1 MSDEIMQGLIEAF
14 ADQDDAPPG
23 DDAGAMEAADDVVE
37 DDAGLDAADGADADT
52 GDDEAQDAEG
62 DAEADGADEPEGRKY
77 LKVVGA
83 DGKARRV
90 HIDELLAETAHDITV
105 DGKTQWVSYEE
116 LRNGYQRQADYTR
129 KTMEVAKERGE
140 LAPFAAMVAH
150 AKTDPDF
157 VRHVQAYFQQGPH
170 PQLQMAAR
178 MDLADE
184 QIAQLL
190 DSEKPEQVK
199 AAKEILGARAQFR
212 RVMAERQQVEARAAQ
227 EQRALLENYLAVER
241 EKVSAAI
248 PEYSKQAPL
257 IAKALQE
264 VYGFNEAELS
274 SVYDSRLV
282 RLAHDA
288 MQYRK
293 SLADGSKLGLEGKRT
308 PPPPPRAAR
317 PGAGKAATAKEVRR
331 SKDVTARAMRSGRT
345 EDWAAVIANRLGLS

>member
-227 EQRALLENYLAVER
+227 EQRALLENYLAVPQEPR
-241 EKVSAAI
+241 RWLQARTGGQAHAPSAA
-248 PEYSKQAPL
+248 PCGTARCWKGR
-257 IAKALQE
+257 
-264 VYGFNEAELS
+264 YGERGTA
-274 SVYDSRLV
+274 
-282 RLAHDA
+282 
-288 MQYRK
+288 
-293 SLADGSKLGLEGKRT
+293 LEGCD
-308 PPPPPRAAR
+308 
-317 PGAGKAATAKEVRR
+317 GAGHALGTNRGLGRR
-331 SKDVTARAMRSGRT
+331 HREPIGP
-345 EDWAAVIANRLGLS
+345 ILIP